1 MILRIK
7 MIICREK
14 HTSVIFFR
22 VIKGLKELYHDES
35 GAVAT
40 EYVIITGL
48 LAIALIGAANALAD
62 AARLW
67 FWRKALRII
76 KY

>member
-1 MILRIK
+1 
-7 MIICREK
+7 MIIYRK
-14 HTSVIFFR
+14 NRTPVVFFR
-22 VIKGLKELYHDES
+22 LIKGLKELYHDES

-48 LAIALIGAANALAD
+48 LAIALITTASALAE

>member
-1 MILRIK
+1 MELYK
-7 MIICREK
+7 K
-14 HTSVIFFR
+14 KSTSGIFFQ
-22 VIKGLKELYHDES
+22 VAKGLKELYLDES

-48 LAIALIGAANALAD
+48 LAIAFIGAADALAE

>member
-1 MILRIK
+1 MAFFK
-7 MIICREK
+7 KK
-14 HTSVIFFR
+14 HVPNTFLQSANL
-22 VIKGLKELYHDES
+22 LKKLYLDES

-48 LAIALIGAANALAD
+48 LAIALIGTAIALSD

-67 FWRKALRII
+67 FWQKVLRII